1 MTRRAAA
8 SAAAVALALAS
19 HAAALR
25 AVPLAWPLAR
35 FDYRVGPVNAADALG
50 ELSRRSGIAI
60 DVDARAP
67 CRLDVREALPPRRFV
82 ERLARTCGLVSYYD
96 GAVLQL
102 VASDA
107 FEHAAVRL
115 NYATL
120 AELRAAL
127 ARQRIVDAR
136 WRPGYDDAARIA
148 RVAGPPRYVALVL
161 AAARALD
168 EAAQTRVRTE
178 TRAFRLRAR
187 AAADRVVRGDGD
199 GDDAVLPGL
208 ATRLRRR
215 LEQDGAAP
223 RAVPGVREFTASLPI
238 VDADARSNTVLIRD
252 VPARLA
258 HDARLVAQLDTRPA
272 SIRIDAFGAT
282 LAPAQLDALGLR
294 WRDGA
299 PASGASRDAGVAR
312 DGSRASAG
320 GRLVGASRPSGARN
334 EAAAAGAR
342 RAPAVSAAPDAS
354 GASAA
359 SGPSAASGAPD
370 AVDASAGSADSPRA
384 SAVRIAIV
392 STPAGCAP
400 VRARIAELAA
410 HGDASIDA
418 DDSTLALPDSR
429 ADFGRLRLSFVASG
443 DGDARA
449 LDARRNGFAM
459 RVTPHETAQPA
470 RYALDIRIVERR
482 ADGDAAGASS
492 RETVAGVMLAAGECA
507 ALALPSAAHGEQRLV
522 LVMPR
527 AVPADPARLPP
538 QASPNAP
545 AAAAVAANARGPT
558 PPSPRR
564 ARRRPRARIRR
575 RRRCLRRPPASA
587 CGRRPACSAI
597 DANSAVIKRR
607 SINGHQMAIKRRS
620 NVDRARFRRTMA
632 IAF

>member
-102 VASDA
+102 VAPDA

-148 RVAGPPRYVALVL
+148 RVAGPPRYVALVV

-258 HDARLVAQLDTRPA
+258 RDARLVAQLDTRPA

-299 PASGASRDAGVAR
+299 PASGASRDAGDAR

-320 GRLVGASRPSGARN
+320 VRPVGASRPSGARN
-334 EAAAAGAR
+334 EVAAAGAR

-359 SGPSAASGAPD
+359 SGLSGPSGPSAASGAPD

-470 RYALDIRIVERR
+470 RYALDMRIVERR

-492 RETVAGVMLAAGECA
+492 RETVAGVTLAAGECA

-522 LVMPR
+522 LVTPR

-538 QASPNAP
+538 LALPNAP
-545 AAAAVAANARGPT
+545 AAAAVAANARGRDTAEPAARAQAAAHAH
-558 PPSPRR
+558 PPAAPLPSPSAGLGLR
-564 ARRRPRARIRR
+564 AQTR
-575 RRRCLRRPPASA
+575 LL
-587 CGRRPACSAI
+587 G
-597 DANSAVIKRR
+597 N
-607 SINGHQMAIKRRS
+607 
-620 NVDRARFRRTMA
+620 
-632 IAF
+632 

>member
-102 VASDA
+102 VAPDA

-208 ATRLRRR
+208 ATRLRGR

-258 HDARLVAQLDTRPA
+258 RDARLVSQLDTRPA

-312 DGSRASAG
+312 DGSRASVG
-320 GRLVGASRPSGARN
+320 VRPVGASRPSGARN
-334 EAAAAGAR
+334 EAAAAEAR

-354 GASAA
+354 GASGP

-492 RETVAGVMLAAGECA
+492 RETVAGVTLAAGECA

-545 AAAAVAANARGPT
+545 AAAAVAANARGP
-558 PPSPRR
+558 
-564 ARRRPRARIRR
+564 
-575 RRRCLRRPPASA
+575 
-587 CGRRPACSAI
+587 
-597 DANSAVIKRR
+597 DA
-607 SINGHQMAIKRRS
+607 
-620 NVDRARFRRTMA
+620 
-632 IAF
+632 

>member
-102 VASDA
+102 VAPDA

-208 ATRLRRR
+208 ATRLRGR

-258 HDARLVAQLDTRPA
+258 RDARLVSQLDTRPA

-312 DGSRASAG
+312 DGSRASVG
-320 GRLVGASRPSGARN
+320 VRPVGASRPSGARN
-334 EAAAAGAR
+334 EAAAAEAR

-354 GASAA
+354 GASGP

-492 RETVAGVMLAAGECA
+492 RETVAGVTLAAGECA

-527 AVPADPARLPP
+527 AVPAEPAPLPP
-538 QASPNAP
+538 RAPPNAP
-545 AAAAVAANARGPT
+545 AAAAVAANARGPDAAE
-558 PPSPRR
+558 PAARAQAAARAHPPAAPLPSPSAGLGLR
-564 ARRRPRARIRR
+564 AQTR
-575 RRRCLRRPPASA
+575 LL
-587 CGRRPACSAI
+587 G
-597 DANSAVIKRR
+597 N
-607 SINGHQMAIKRRS
+607 
-620 NVDRARFRRTMA
+620 
-632 IAF
+632 

>member
-102 VASDA
+102 VAPDA

-252 VPARLA
+252 VPARFA
-258 HDARLVAQLDTRPA
+258 RDARLVAQLDTRPA

-299 PASGASRDAGVAR
+299 PASGASRDAGDAR

-320 GRLVGASRPSGARN
+320 VRPVGASRPSGARN
-334 EAAAAGAR
+334 EVAAAGAR

-359 SGPSAASGAPD
+359 SGLSGPSGPSAASGAPD

-470 RYALDIRIVERR
+470 RYALDMRIVERR

-492 RETVAGVMLAAGECA
+492 RETVAGVTLAAGECA

-522 LVMPR
+522 LVTPR

-538 QASPNAP
+538 LALPNAP
-545 AAAAVAANARGPT
+545 AAAAVAANARGRDTAEPAARAHAAAHAH
-558 PPSPRR
+558 PPAAPLPSPSAGFGLR
-564 ARRRPRARIRR
+564 AQTR
-575 RRRCLRRPPASA
+575 LL
-587 CGRRPACSAI
+587 G
-597 DANSAVIKRR
+597 N
-607 SINGHQMAIKRRS
+607 
-620 NVDRARFRRTMA
+620 
-632 IAF
+632 

>member
-102 VASDA
+102 VAPDA

-208 ATRLRRR
+208 ATRLRGR

-258 HDARLVAQLDTRPA
+258 RDARLVSQLDTRPA

-354 GASAA
+354 GASGP

-470 RYALDIRIVERR
+470 RYALDMRIVERR

-492 RETVAGVMLAAGECA
+492 RETVAGVTLAAGECA

-522 LVMPR
+522 LVTPR
-527 AVPADPARLPP
+527 TVPADPARLPP
-538 QASPNAP
+538 QALPNAP
-545 AAAAVAANARGPT
+545 
-558 PPSPRR
+558 
-564 ARRRPRARIRR
+564 
-575 RRRCLRRPPASA
+575 
-587 CGRRPACSAI
+587 
-597 DANSAVIKRR
+597 
-607 SINGHQMAIKRRS
+607 
-620 NVDRARFRRTMA
+620 
-632 IAF
+632 

>member
-102 VASDA
+102 VAPDA

-258 HDARLVAQLDTRPA
+258 RDARLVAQLDTRPA

-294 WRDGA
+294 WRDDA
-299 PASGASRDAGVAR
+299 PALGASRDAGDAR
-312 DGSRASAG
+312 DVSRASAG
-320 GRLVGASRPSGARN
+320 VRPVGASRPSGARN
-334 EAAAAGAR
+334 EAAAAEAR
-342 RAPAVSAAPDAS
+342 RAPALSAAPDAS
-354 GASAA
+354 GASAASAA

-492 RETVAGVMLAAGECA
+492 RETVAGVTLAAGECA

-522 LVMPR
+522 LVTPR

-538 QASPNAP
+538 QALPNAP
-545 AAAAVAANARGPT
+545 AAAAVAANARGRDTAEPAARAHAAAHAH
-558 PPSPRR
+558 PPAAPLPSPSAGLGLR
-564 ARRRPRARIRR
+564 AQTR
-575 RRRCLRRPPASA
+575 LL
-587 CGRRPACSAI
+587 G
-597 DANSAVIKRR
+597 N
-607 SINGHQMAIKRRS
+607 
-620 NVDRARFRRTMA
+620 
-632 IAF
+632 

>member
-35 FDYRVGPVNAADALG
+35 FDYRIGPVNAADALG

-102 VASDA
+102 VAPDA

-208 ATRLRRR
+208 ATRLRGR

-258 HDARLVAQLDTRPA
+258 RDARLVSQLDTRPA

-299 PASGASRDAGVAR
+299 PASGASRDAGDAR
-312 DGSRASAG
+312 DVSRASAG
-320 GRLVGASRPSGARN
+320 GRPVGASRLSGARN
-334 EAAAAGAR
+334 EAAAAEAR

-392 STPAGCAP
+392 SAPAGCAP

-470 RYALDIRIVERR
+470 RYALDMRIVERR

-492 RETVAGVMLAAGECA
+492 RETVAGVTLAAGECA

-538 QASPNAP
+538 QALPNAP
-545 AAAAVAANARGPT
+545 AAAAVAANARGRDTAEPAARAQAAAHAH
-558 PPSPRR
+558 PPAAPLPSPSAGLGLR
-564 ARRRPRARIRR
+564 AQTR
-575 RRRCLRRPPASA
+575 LL
-587 CGRRPACSAI
+587 G
-597 DANSAVIKRR
+597 N
-607 SINGHQMAIKRRS
+607 
-620 NVDRARFRRTMA
+620 
-632 IAF
+632 

>member
-67 CRLDVREALPPRRFV
+67 CRLDVREAPPPRRFV

-102 VASDA
+102 VAPDA

-136 WRPGYDDAARIA
+136 RRPGYDDAARIA

-208 ATRLRRR
+208 ATRLRGR

-258 HDARLVAQLDTRPA
+258 RDARLVAQLDTRPA
-272 SIRIDAFGAT
+272 SIRIDAFGAK

-312 DGSRASAG
+312 DGSRASVG
-320 GRLVGASRPSGARN
+320 VRPVGASRPSGARN
-334 EAAAAGAR
+334 EAAAAEAR

-354 GASAA
+354 GASGP

-492 RETVAGVMLAAGECA
+492 RETVAGVTLAAGECA

-545 AAAAVAANARGPT
+545 AAAAVAANARGPDAAE
-558 PPSPRR
+558 PAARAQAAARAHPPAAPLPSPSAGLGLR
-564 ARRRPRARIRR
+564 AQTR
-575 RRRCLRRPPASA
+575 LL
-587 CGRRPACSAI
+587 G
-597 DANSAVIKRR
+597 N
-607 SINGHQMAIKRRS
+607 
-620 NVDRARFRRTMA
+620 
-632 IAF
+632 

>member
-258 HDARLVAQLDTRPA
+258 RDARLVAQLDTRPA

-299 PASGASRDAGVAR
+299 LASGASRDAGDAR

-320 GRLVGASRPSGARN
+320 VRPVGASRPSGARN

-359 SGPSAASGAPD
+359 SGPSGPSAASGAPD

-470 RYALDIRIVERR
+470 RYALDMRIVERR

-492 RETVAGVMLAAGECA
+492 RETVAGVTLAAGDCA
-507 ALALPSAAHGEQRLV
+507 ALALPSAARGEQRLV
-522 LVMPR
+522 LVTPR

-538 QASPNAP
+538 QALPNAP
-545 AAAAVAANARGPT
+545 AAAAVAANARGRDTAEPAARAQAAAHAH
-558 PPSPRR
+558 PPAAPLPSPSAGLGLR
-564 ARRRPRARIRR
+564 AQTR
-575 RRRCLRRPPASA
+575 LL
-587 CGRRPACSAI
+587 G
-597 DANSAVIKRR
+597 N
-607 SINGHQMAIKRRS
+607 
-620 NVDRARFRRTMA
+620 
-632 IAF
+632 

>member
-102 VASDA
+102 VAPDA

-208 ATRLRRR
+208 ATRLRGR

-258 HDARLVAQLDTRPA
+258 RDARLVSQLDTRPA

-312 DGSRASAG
+312 DGSRASVG
-320 GRLVGASRPSGARN
+320 VRPVGASRPSGARN
-334 EAAAAGAR
+334 EAAAAEAR

-354 GASAA
+354 GASGP

-418 DDSTLALPDSR
+418 DESALAPPGRR
-429 ADFGRLRLSFVASG
+429 ADFRRLRLSCVAS
-443 DGDARA
+443 
-449 LDARRNGFAM
+449 
-459 RVTPHETAQPA
+459 
-470 RYALDIRIVERR
+470 
-482 ADGDAAGASS
+482 
-492 RETVAGVMLAAGECA
+492 
-507 ALALPSAAHGEQRLV
+507 
-522 LVMPR
+522 R
-527 AVPADPARLPP
+527 AV
-538 QASPNAP
+538 
-545 AAAAVAANARGPT
+545 
-558 PPSPRR
+558 
-564 ARRRPRARIRR
+564 
-575 RRRCLRRPPASA
+575 
-587 CGRRPACSAI
+587 
-597 DANSAVIKRR
+597 
-607 SINGHQMAIKRRS
+607 
-620 NVDRARFRRTMA
+620 
-632 IAF
+632 

>member
-102 VASDA
+102 VAPDA

-208 ATRLRRR
+208 ATRLRGR

-258 HDARLVAQLDTRPA
+258 RDARLVSQLDTRPA

-354 GASAA
+354 GASGP

-470 RYALDIRIVERR
+470 RYALDMRIVERR

-492 RETVAGVMLAAGECA
+492 RETVAGVTLAAGECA

-522 LVMPR
+522 LVTPR
-527 AVPADPARLPP
+527 TVPADPARLPP
-538 QASPNAP
+538 QALPNAP
-545 AAAAVAANARGPT
+545 AAAAVAANARGPDT
-558 PPSPRR
+558 AEPAAR
-564 ARRRPRARIRR
+564 A
-575 RRRCLRRPPASA
+575 
-587 CGRRPACSAI
+587 
-597 DANSAVIKRR
+597 
-607 SINGHQMAIKRRS
+607 
-620 NVDRARFRRTMA
+620 
-632 IAF
+632 

>member
-82 ERLARTCGLVSYYD
+82 GRLARTCGLVSYYD

-102 VASDA
+102 VAPDA

-208 ATRLRRR
+208 ATRLRGR

-258 HDARLVAQLDTRPA
+258 RDARLVSQLDTRPA

-312 DGSRASAG
+312 DGSRASVG
-320 GRLVGASRPSGARN
+320 VRPVGASRPSGARN
-334 EAAAAGAR
+334 EAAAAEAR

-354 GASAA
+354 GASGP

-492 RETVAGVMLAAGECA
+492 RETVAGVTLAAGECA

-545 AAAAVAANARGPT
+545 AAAAVAANARGPDAAE
-558 PPSPRR
+558 PAARAHPPAAPLPSPSAGLGLR
-564 ARRRPRARIRR
+564 AQTR
-575 RRRCLRRPPASA
+575 LL
-587 CGRRPACSAI
+587 G
-597 DANSAVIKRR
+597 N
-607 SINGHQMAIKRRS
+607 
-620 NVDRARFRRTMA
+620 
-632 IAF
+632 

>member
-102 VASDA
+102 VAPDA

-187 AAADRVVRGDGD
+187 AAADGVVRGDGD

-208 ATRLRRR
+208 ATRLRGR

-258 HDARLVAQLDTRPA
+258 RDARLVSQLDTRPA

-312 DGSRASAG
+312 DGSRASVG
-320 GRLVGASRPSGARN
+320 VRPVGASRPSGARN
-334 EAAAAGAR
+334 EAAAAEAR

-354 GASAA
+354 GASGP

-492 RETVAGVMLAAGECA
+492 RETVAGVTLAAGECA

-538 QASPNAP
+538 QALPNAP
-545 AAAAVAANARGPT
+545 AAAAVAANAREPDAAE
-558 PPSPRR
+558 PAARAQAAARAHPPAAPLPSPSAGLGLR
-564 ARRRPRARIRR
+564 AQTR
-575 RRRCLRRPPASA
+575 LL
-587 CGRRPACSAI
+587 G
-597 DANSAVIKRR
+597 N
-607 SINGHQMAIKRRS
+607 
-620 NVDRARFRRTMA
+620 
-632 IAF
+632 

>member
-102 VASDA
+102 VAPDA

-208 ATRLRRR
+208 ATRLRGR

-258 HDARLVAQLDTRPA
+258 RDARLVAQLDTRPA

-312 DGSRASAG
+312 DGSRASVG
-320 GRLVGASRPSGARN
+320 VRPVGASRPSGARN
-334 EAAAAGAR
+334 EAAAAEAR

-354 GASAA
+354 GASGP

-492 RETVAGVMLAAGECA
+492 RETVAGVTLAAGECA

-545 AAAAVAANARGPT
+545 AAAAAAVAANARGPDT
-558 PPSPRR
+558 AEPAARAHAAARAHPPAAALPSPSAGLGLR
-564 ARRRPRARIRR
+564 AQTR
-575 RRRCLRRPPASA
+575 LL
-587 CGRRPACSAI
+587 G
-597 DANSAVIKRR
+597 N
-607 SINGHQMAIKRRS
+607 
-620 NVDRARFRRTMA
+620 
-632 IAF
+632 

>member
-102 VASDA
+102 VAPDA

-208 ATRLRRR
+208 ATRLRGR

-258 HDARLVAQLDTRPA
+258 RDARLVSQLDTRPA

-312 DGSRASAG
+312 DGSRASVG
-320 GRLVGASRPSGARN
+320 VRPVGASRLSGARN
-334 EAAAAGAR
+334 EAAAAEAR

-449 LDARRNGFAM
+449 LGARRNGFAM

-492 RETVAGVMLAAGECA
+492 RETVAGVTLAAGECA

-538 QASPNAP
+538 QALPNAP
-545 AAAAVAANARGPT
+545 AAAAVAANARGRDTAEPAARAQAAAHAH
-558 PPSPRR
+558 PPAAPLPSPSAGLGLR
-564 ARRRPRARIRR
+564 AQTR
-575 RRRCLRRPPASA
+575 LL
-587 CGRRPACSAI
+587 G
-597 DANSAVIKRR
+597 N
-607 SINGHQMAIKRRS
+607 
-620 NVDRARFRRTMA
+620 
-632 IAF
+632 

>member
-208 ATRLRRR
+208 ATRLRGR

-258 HDARLVAQLDTRPA
+258 RDARLVSQLDTRPA

-545 AAAAVAANARGPT
+545 AAAAVAANARGPDAAE
-558 PPSPRR
+558 PAARAQAAARAHPPAAPLPSPSAGLGLR
-564 ARRRPRARIRR
+564 AQTR
-575 RRRCLRRPPASA
+575 LL
-587 CGRRPACSAI
+587 G
-597 DANSAVIKRR
+597 N
-607 SINGHQMAIKRRS
+607 
-620 NVDRARFRRTMA
+620 
-632 IAF
+632 

>member
-102 VASDA
+102 VAPDA

-208 ATRLRRR
+208 ATRLRGR

-238 VDADARSNTVLIRD
+238 VDVDARSNTVLIRD

-258 HDARLVAQLDTRPA
+258 RDARLVSQLDTRPA

-312 DGSRASAG
+312 DGSRASVG
-320 GRLVGASRPSGARN
+320 VRPVGAS
-334 EAAAAGAR
+334 
-342 RAPAVSAAPDAS
+342 
-354 GASAA
+354 
-359 SGPSAASGAPD
+359 
-370 AVDASAGSADSPRA
+370 
-384 SAVRIAIV
+384 
-392 STPAGCAP
+392 
-400 VRARIAELAA
+400 
-410 HGDASIDA
+410 
-418 DDSTLALPDSR
+418 
-429 ADFGRLRLSFVASG
+429 
-443 DGDARA
+443 
-449 LDARRNGFAM
+449 
-459 RVTPHETAQPA
+459 
-470 RYALDIRIVERR
+470 
-482 ADGDAAGASS
+482 
-492 RETVAGVMLAAGECA
+492 
-507 ALALPSAAHGEQRLV
+507 
-522 LVMPR
+522 
-527 AVPADPARLPP
+527 
-538 QASPNAP
+538 
-545 AAAAVAANARGPT
+545 
-558 PPSPRR
+558 
-564 ARRRPRARIRR
+564 
-575 RRRCLRRPPASA
+575 
-587 CGRRPACSAI
+587 
-597 DANSAVIKRR
+597 
-607 SINGHQMAIKRRS
+607 
-620 NVDRARFRRTMA
+620 
-632 IAF
+632 

>member
-102 VASDA
+102 VAPDA

-208 ATRLRRR
+208 ATRLRGR

-258 HDARLVAQLDTRPA
+258 RDARLVAQLDTRPA

-312 DGSRASAG
+312 DGSRASVG
-320 GRLVGASRPSGARN
+320 VRPVGASRPSGARN

-359 SGPSAASGAPD
+359 SGPSGPSAASGAPD

-538 QASPNAP
+538 QALPNAP
-545 AAAAVAANARGPT
+545 AAAAVAANARGLDAAEPAARAH
-558 PPSPRR
+558 PPAAPLPSPSAGLGLR
-564 ARRRPRARIRR
+564 AQTR
-575 RRRCLRRPPASA
+575 LL
-587 CGRRPACSAI
+587 G
-597 DANSAVIKRR
+597 N
-607 SINGHQMAIKRRS
+607 
-620 NVDRARFRRTMA
+620 
-632 IAF
+632 

>member
-102 VASDA
+102 VAPDA

-208 ATRLRRR
+208 ATRLRGR

-258 HDARLVAQLDTRPA
+258 RDARLVSQLDTRPA

-320 GRLVGASRPSGARN
+320 
-334 EAAAAGAR
+334 AR

-354 GASAA
+354 GASGP

-470 RYALDIRIVERR
+470 RYALDMRIVERR

-492 RETVAGVMLAAGECA
+492 RETVAGVTLAAGECA

-522 LVMPR
+522 LVTPR
-527 AVPADPARLPP
+527 TVPADPARLPP
-538 QASPNAP
+538 QALPNAP
-545 AAAAVAANARGPT
+545 AAAAVAANARGPDT
-558 PPSPRR
+558 AEPAARAQAAARAHPPAAPLPSPSAGLGLR
-564 ARRRPRARIRR
+564 AQTR
-575 RRRCLRRPPASA
+575 LL
-587 CGRRPACSAI
+587 G
-597 DANSAVIKRR
+597 N
-607 SINGHQMAIKRRS
+607 
-620 NVDRARFRRTMA
+620 
-632 IAF
+632 

>member
-35 FDYRVGPVNAADALG
+35 FDYRIGPVNAADALG

-102 VASDA
+102 VAPDA

-168 EAAQTRVRTE
+168 EAAQTRVRAE

-258 HDARLVAQLDTRPA
+258 RDARLVAQLDTRPA

-282 LAPAQLDALGLR
+282 LAPAQLDALRLR
-294 WRDGA
+294 WRDDA
-299 PASGASRDAGVAR
+299 PASGASRDAGDAR
-312 DGSRASAG
+312 DVSRASAG
-320 GRLVGASRPSGARN
+320 GRPVGASRLSGARN
-334 EAAAAGAR
+334 EAAAAEAR

-359 SGPSAASGAPD
+359 SGPSGPSGPSAASGAPD

-492 RETVAGVMLAAGECA
+492 RETVAGVTLAAGECA
-507 ALALPSAAHGEQRLV
+507 ALALPSAARGEQRLV

-545 AAAAVAANARGPT
+545 AAAAVAANARGPDT
-558 PPSPRR
+558 AEPAARAQAAARAHPPAAPLPSPSAGLGLR
-564 ARRRPRARIRR
+564 AQTR
-575 RRRCLRRPPASA
+575 LL
-587 CGRRPACSAI
+587 G
-597 DANSAVIKRR
+597 N
-607 SINGHQMAIKRRS
+607 
-620 NVDRARFRRTMA
+620 
-632 IAF
+632 

>member
-102 VASDA
+102 VAPDA

-208 ATRLRRR
+208 ATRLRGR

-258 HDARLVAQLDTRPA
+258 RDARLVAQLDTRPA

-299 PASGASRDAGVAR
+299 PASGASRDAGDAR
-312 DGSRASAG
+312 DGSLASAG
-320 GRLVGASRPSGARN
+320 VRPVGASRPSGARN

-359 SGPSAASGAPD
+359 SGLSAASGAPD

-470 RYALDIRIVERR
+470 RYALDMRIVERR

-492 RETVAGVMLAAGECA
+492 RETVAGVTLAAGECA
-507 ALALPSAAHGEQRLV
+507 ALALPSAARGEQRLV
-522 LVMPR
+522 LVTPR

-538 QASPNAP
+538 QALPNAP
-545 AAAAVAANARGPT
+545 AAAAVAANARGPDAAE
-558 PPSPRR
+558 PAARAHAAAHAHPPAAPLPSPSAGLGLR
-564 ARRRPRARIRR
+564 AQTR
-575 RRRCLRRPPASA
+575 LL
-587 CGRRPACSAI
+587 G
-597 DANSAVIKRR
+597 N
-607 SINGHQMAIKRRS
+607 
-620 NVDRARFRRTMA
+620 
-632 IAF
+632 

>member
-102 VASDA
+102 VAPDA

-252 VPARLA
+252 VPARFA
-258 HDARLVAQLDTRPA
+258 RDARLVAQLDTRPA

-299 PASGASRDAGVAR
+299 PASGASRDAGDAR
-312 DGSRASAG
+312 DVSRASAG
-320 GRLVGASRPSGARN
+320 GRPVGASRLSGARN
-334 EAAAAGAR
+334 EVAAAGAR

-359 SGPSAASGAPD
+359 SGLSGPSGPSGPSAASGAPD

-392 STPAGCAP
+392 SAPAGCAP

-470 RYALDIRIVERR
+470 RYAIDMRIVERR

-492 RETVAGVMLAAGECA
+492 RETVAGVTLAAGECA
-507 ALALPSAAHGEQRLV
+507 ALALPSAARGEQRLV
-522 LVMPR
+522 LVTPR

-545 AAAAVAANARGPT
+545 AAAAVAANARGRDTAEPAARAHAAAHAH
-558 PPSPRR
+558 PPAAPLPSPSAGLGLR
-564 ARRRPRARIRR
+564 AQTR
-575 RRRCLRRPPASA
+575 LL
-587 CGRRPACSAI
+587 G
-597 DANSAVIKRR
+597 N
-607 SINGHQMAIKRRS
+607 
-620 NVDRARFRRTMA
+620 
-632 IAF
+632 

>member
-102 VASDA
+102 VAPDA

-208 ATRLRRR
+208 ATRLRGR

-258 HDARLVAQLDTRPA
+258 RDARLVSQLDTRPA

-312 DGSRASAG
+312 DGSRASVG
-320 GRLVGASRPSGARN
+320 VRPVGASRPSGARN
-334 EAAAAGAR
+334 EAAAAEAR

-354 GASAA
+354 GASGP

-492 RETVAGVMLAAGECA
+492 RETVAGVTLAAGECA

-545 AAAAVAANARGPT
+545 AAA
-558 PPSPRR
+558 
-564 ARRRPRARIRR
+564 
-575 RRRCLRRPPASA
+575 
-587 CGRRPACSAI
+587 
-597 DANSAVIKRR
+597 
-607 SINGHQMAIKRRS
+607 
-620 NVDRARFRRTMA
+620 
-632 IAF
+632 

>member
-102 VASDA
+102 VAPDA

-208 ATRLRRR
+208 ATRLRGR

-258 HDARLVAQLDTRPA
+258 RDARLVSQLDTRPA

-312 DGSRASAG
+312 DGSRASVG
-320 GRLVGASRPSGARN
+320 VRPVGASRPSGARN
-334 EAAAAGAR
+334 EAAAAEAR

-354 GASAA
+354 GASGP

-492 RETVAGVMLAAGECA
+492 RETVAGVTLAAGECA

-538 QASPNAP
+538 QALPNAP
-545 AAAAVAANARGPT
+545 AAAAVAANARGLDAAEPAARAH
-558 PPSPRR
+558 PPAAPLPSPSAGLGLR
-564 ARRRPRARIRR
+564 AQTR
-575 RRRCLRRPPASA
+575 LL
-587 CGRRPACSAI
+587 G
-597 DANSAVIKRR
+597 N
-607 SINGHQMAIKRRS
+607 
-620 NVDRARFRRTMA
+620 
-632 IAF
+632 

>member
-208 ATRLRRR
+208 ATRLRGR

-258 HDARLVAQLDTRPA
+258 RDARLVAQLDTRPA

-312 DGSRASAG
+312 DGSRASVG
-320 GRLVGASRPSGARN
+320 VRPVGASRPSGARN
-334 EAAAAGAR
+334 EAAAAEAR

-354 GASAA
+354 GASGP

-492 RETVAGVMLAAGECA
+492 RETVAGVTLAAGECA

-538 QASPNAP
+538 QALPNAP
-545 AAAAVAANARGPT
+545 AAAAVAANAREPDAAE
-558 PPSPRR
+558 PAARAQAAARAHPPAAPLPSPSAGLGLR
-564 ARRRPRARIRR
+564 AQTR
-575 RRRCLRRPPASA
+575 LL
-587 CGRRPACSAI
+587 G
-597 DANSAVIKRR
+597 N
-607 SINGHQMAIKRRS
+607 
-620 NVDRARFRRTMA
+620 
-632 IAF
+632 

>member
-208 ATRLRRR
+208 ATRLRGR

-258 HDARLVAQLDTRPA
+258 RDARLVSQLDTRPA

-312 DGSRASAG
+312 DGSRASVG
-320 GRLVGASRPSGARN
+320 VRPVGASRPSGARN
-334 EAAAAGAR
+334 EAAAAEAR

-354 GASAA
+354 GASGP

-545 AAAAVAANARGPT
+545 AAAAVAANARGPDAAE
-558 PPSPRR
+558 PAARAQAAARAHPPAAPLPSPSAGLGLR
-564 ARRRPRARIRR
+564 AQTR
-575 RRRCLRRPPASA
+575 LL
-587 CGRRPACSAI
+587 G
-597 DANSAVIKRR
+597 N
-607 SINGHQMAIKRRS
+607 
-620 NVDRARFRRTMA
+620 
-632 IAF
+632 

>member
-102 VASDA
+102 VAPDA

-258 HDARLVAQLDTRPA
+258 RDARLVAQLDTRPA

-299 PASGASRDAGVAR
+299 PASGASRDAGDAR

-320 GRLVGASRPSGARN
+320 VRPVGASRPSGARN

-359 SGPSAASGAPD
+359 SGPSGPSAASGAPD

-449 LDARRNGFAM
+449 RCAAQRFRDAGHAARDRAAGALRARHADRRASGRRRRGRRVVARNRGRRDARGG
-459 RVTPHETAQPA
+459 RVRGA
-470 RYALDIRIVERR
+470 RAAVGRTRR
-482 ADGDAAGASS
+482 AAARAGDAASGAGRSG
-492 RETVAGVMLAAGECA
+492 ALAAAG
-507 ALALPSAAHGEQRLV
+507 LAERAGGRGRRRQR
-522 LVMPR
+522 
-527 AVPADPARLPP
+527 AWARH
-538 QASPNAP
+538 
-545 AAAAVAANARGPT
+545 
-558 PPSPRR
+558 RR
-564 ARRRPRARIRR
+564 ARGARAGGRARASAGGAAAFAVRRPRLAGAD
-575 RRRCLRRPPASA
+575 PPA
-587 CGRRPACSAI
+587 RQLMRIPP
-597 DANSAVIKRR
+597 
-607 SINGHQMAIKRRS
+607 
-620 NVDRARFRRTMA
+620 
-632 IAF
+632 

>member
-258 HDARLVAQLDTRPA
+258 RDARLVAQLDTRPA

-299 PASGASRDAGVAR
+299 TASGASRDAGDAR

-320 GRLVGASRPSGARN
+320 VRPVGASRPSGARN
-334 EAAAAGAR
+334 EAAAAEAR

-354 GASAA
+354 GASAASAA

-370 AVDASAGSADSPRA
+370 AVDASAGSVDSPRA

-492 RETVAGVMLAAGECA
+492 RETVAGVTLAAGECA

-522 LVMPR
+522 LVTPR
-527 AVPADPARLPP
+527 TVPADPARLPP
-538 QASPNAP
+538 QALPNAP
-545 AAAAVAANARGPT
+545 AAAAVVANARGRDTAEPAARAHAAARAH
-558 PPSPRR
+558 PPAAPLPSPSAGLGLR
-564 ARRRPRARIRR
+564 AQTR
-575 RRRCLRRPPASA
+575 LL
-587 CGRRPACSAI
+587 G
-597 DANSAVIKRR
+597 N
-607 SINGHQMAIKRRS
+607 
-620 NVDRARFRRTMA
+620 
-632 IAF
+632 

>member
-102 VASDA
+102 VAPDA

-208 ATRLRRR
+208 ATRLRGR

-258 HDARLVAQLDTRPA
+258 RDARLVSQLDTRPA

-312 DGSRASAG
+312 DGSRASVG
-320 GRLVGASRPSGARN
+320 VRPVGASRPSGARN
-334 EAAAAGAR
+334 EAAAAEAR

-354 GASAA
+354 GASGP

-492 RETVAGVMLAAGECA
+492 RETVAGVTLAAGECA

-545 AAAAVAANARGPT
+545 AAAAVAANARGP
-558 PPSPRR
+558 
-564 ARRRPRARIRR
+564 
-575 RRRCLRRPPASA
+575 
-587 CGRRPACSAI
+587 
-597 DANSAVIKRR
+597 
-607 SINGHQMAIKRRS
+607 
-620 NVDRARFRRTMA
+620 
-632 IAF
+632 

>member
-102 VASDA
+102 VAPDA

-208 ATRLRRR
+208 ATRLRGR

-223 RAVPGVREFTASLPI
+223 RALPGAREFTASLPI

-258 HDARLVAQLDTRPA
+258 RDARLVSQLDTRPA

-312 DGSRASAG
+312 DGSRASVG
-320 GRLVGASRPSGARN
+320 VRPVGASRPSGARN
-334 EAAAAGAR
+334 EAAAAEAR

-354 GASAA
+354 GASGP

-492 RETVAGVMLAAGECA
+492 RETVAGVTLAAGECA

-538 QASPNAP
+538 QALPNAP
-545 AAAAVAANARGPT
+545 AAAAVAANARGLDAAEPAARAH
-558 PPSPRR
+558 PPAAPLPSPSAGLGLR
-564 ARRRPRARIRR
+564 AQTR
-575 RRRCLRRPPASA
+575 LL
-587 CGRRPACSAI
+587 G
-597 DANSAVIKRR
+597 N
-607 SINGHQMAIKRRS
+607 
-620 NVDRARFRRTMA
+620 
-632 IAF
+632 

>member
-102 VASDA
+102 VAPDA

-258 HDARLVAQLDTRPA
+258 RDARLVAQLDTRPA

-299 PASGASRDAGVAR
+299 TASGASRDAGDAR

-320 GRLVGASRPSGARN
+320 VRPVGASRPSGARN
-334 EAAAAGAR
+334 EVAAAGAR

-359 SGPSAASGAPD
+359 SGLSGPSGPSAASGAPD

-470 RYALDIRIVERR
+470 RYALDMRIVERR

-492 RETVAGVMLAAGECA
+492 RETVAGVTLAAGECA

-522 LVMPR
+522 LVTPR

-538 QASPNAP
+538 LALPNAP
-545 AAAAVAANARGPT
+545 AAAAVAANARGRDTAEPAARAQAAAHAH
-558 PPSPRR
+558 PPAAPLPSPSAGLGLR
-564 ARRRPRARIRR
+564 AQTR
-575 RRRCLRRPPASA
+575 LL
-587 CGRRPACSAI
+587 G
-597 DANSAVIKRR
+597 N
-607 SINGHQMAIKRRS
+607 
-620 NVDRARFRRTMA
+620 
-632 IAF
+632 

>member
-102 VASDA
+102 VAPDA

-208 ATRLRRR
+208 ATRLRGR

-258 HDARLVAQLDTRPA
+258 RDARLVSQLDTRPA

-312 DGSRASAG
+312 DGSRASVG
-320 GRLVGASRPSGARN
+320 VRPVGASRPSGARN
-334 EAAAAGAR
+334 EAAAAEAR

-354 GASAA
+354 GASGP

-470 RYALDIRIVERR
+470 RYALDMRIVERR

-492 RETVAGVMLAAGECA
+492 RETVAGVTLAAGECA

-538 QASPNAP
+538 QALPNAP
-545 AAAAVAANARGPT
+545 AAAAVAANARGPDAAE
-558 PPSPRR
+558 PAARAQAAARAHPPAAPLPSPSAGLGLR
-564 ARRRPRARIRR
+564 AQTR
-575 RRRCLRRPPASA
+575 LL
-587 CGRRPACSAI
+587 G
-597 DANSAVIKRR
+597 N
-607 SINGHQMAIKRRS
+607 
-620 NVDRARFRRTMA
+620 
-632 IAF
+632 

>member
-102 VASDA
+102 VAPDA

-208 ATRLRRR
+208 ATRLRGR

-258 HDARLVAQLDTRPA
+258 RDARLVSQLDTRPA

-312 DGSRASAG
+312 DGSRASVG
-320 GRLVGASRPSGARN
+320 VRPVGASRPSGARN
-334 EAAAAGAR
+334 EAAAAEAR

-354 GASAA
+354 GASGP

-470 RYALDIRIVERR
+470 RYALDMRIVERR

-492 RETVAGVMLAAGECA
+492 RETVAGVTLAAGECA

-522 LVMPR
+522 LVTPR
-527 AVPADPARLPP
+527 TVPADPARLPP
-538 QASPNAP
+538 QALPNAP
-545 AAAAVAANARGPT
+545 AAAAVAANARGPDT
-558 PPSPRR
+558 AEPAARAQAVARAHPPAAPLPSPSAGLGLR
-564 ARRRPRARIRR
+564 AQTR
-575 RRRCLRRPPASA
+575 LL
-587 CGRRPACSAI
+587 G
-597 DANSAVIKRR
+597 N
-607 SINGHQMAIKRRS
+607 
-620 NVDRARFRRTMA
+620 
-632 IAF
+632 

>member
-102 VASDA
+102 VAPDA

-258 HDARLVAQLDTRPA
+258 RDARLVAQLDTRPA

-299 PASGASRDAGVAR
+299 TASGASRDAGDAR
-312 DGSRASAG
+312 DVSRASAG
-320 GRLVGASRPSGARN
+320 VRPVGASRPSGARN
-334 EAAAAGAR
+334 EAAAAEAR
-342 RAPAVSAAPDAS
+342 RAPALSAAPDAS
-354 GASAA
+354 GASAASAA

-470 RYALDIRIVERR
+470 RYALDMRIVERR

-492 RETVAGVMLAAGECA
+492 RETVAGVTLAAGECA
-507 ALALPSAAHGEQRLV
+507 ALALPSAARGEQRLV
-522 LVMPR
+522 LVTPR
-527 AVPADPARLPP
+527 TVPADPARLPP

-545 AAAAVAANARGPT
+545 AAAAAAVAANARGPDT
-558 PPSPRR
+558 AEPAARAQAAAHAHPPAAPLPSPSAGLGLR
-564 ARRRPRARIRR
+564 AQTR
-575 RRRCLRRPPASA
+575 LL
-587 CGRRPACSAI
+587 G
-597 DANSAVIKRR
+597 N
-607 SINGHQMAIKRRS
+607 
-620 NVDRARFRRTMA
+620 
-632 IAF
+632 

>member
-215 LEQDGAAP
+215 LEQDGAEP

-282 LAPAQLDALGLR
+282 LAPAQPDALSYTHLTL
-294 WRDGA
+294 
-299 PASGASRDAGVAR
+299 PT
-312 DGSRASAG
+312 
-320 GRLVGASRPSGARN
+320 
-334 EAAAAGAR
+334 E
-342 RAPAVSAAPDAS
+342 
-354 GASAA
+354 
-359 SGPSAASGAPD
+359 
-370 AVDASAGSADSPRA
+370 
-384 SAVRIAIV
+384 RI
-392 STPAGCAP
+392 G
-400 VRARIAELAA
+400 EL
-410 HGDASIDA
+410 
-418 DDSTLALPDSR
+418 
-429 ADFGRLRLSFVASG
+429 
-443 DGDARA
+443 
-449 LDARRNGFAM
+449 
-459 RVTPHETAQPA
+459 
-470 RYALDIRIVERR
+470 
-482 ADGDAAGASS
+482 
-492 RETVAGVMLAAGECA
+492 
-507 ALALPSAAHGEQRLV
+507 
-522 LVMPR
+522 
-527 AVPADPARLPP
+527 
-538 QASPNAP
+538 
-545 AAAAVAANARGPT
+545 
-558 PPSPRR
+558 
-564 ARRRPRARIRR
+564 
-575 RRRCLRRPPASA
+575 
-587 CGRRPACSAI
+587 
-597 DANSAVIKRR
+597 
-607 SINGHQMAIKRRS
+607 
-620 NVDRARFRRTMA
+620 
-632 IAF
+632 

>member
-102 VASDA
+102 VAPDA

-208 ATRLRRR
+208 ATRLRGR

-258 HDARLVAQLDTRPA
+258 RDARLVSQLDTRPA

-312 DGSRASAG
+312 DGSRASVG
-320 GRLVGASRPSGARN
+320 VRPVGASRPSGARN
-334 EAAAAGAR
+334 EAAAAEAR

-354 GASAA
+354 GASGP

-492 RETVAGVMLAAGECA
+492 RETVAGVTLAAGECA

-545 AAAAVAANARGPT
+545 AAAAVAANARGLDAAEPAARAH
-558 PPSPRR
+558 PPAAPLPSPSAGLGLR
-564 ARRRPRARIRR
+564 AQTR
-575 RRRCLRRPPASA
+575 LL
-587 CGRRPACSAI
+587 G
-597 DANSAVIKRR
+597 N
-607 SINGHQMAIKRRS
+607 
-620 NVDRARFRRTMA
+620 
-632 IAF
+632 